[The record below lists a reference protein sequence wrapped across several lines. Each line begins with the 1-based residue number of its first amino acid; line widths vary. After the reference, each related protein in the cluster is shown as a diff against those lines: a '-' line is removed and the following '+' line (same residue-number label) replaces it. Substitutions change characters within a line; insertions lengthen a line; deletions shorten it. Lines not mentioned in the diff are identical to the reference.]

1 MTSAP
6 ARPPIPTGRRQKSR
20 WQVLLAQARPPAME
34 SWERTAWIA
43 AATQFV
49 TLIGFGLSMPFLP
62 LYLQELGVR
71 DRAAVA
77 IWSGVMVGSA
87 AIAMAFVAPIW
98 GGLADRYGRK
108 LMLVRS
114 MLGGAVLIAA
124 MGFVAD
130 VWQLLGLR
138 LGQGAL
144 TGSQAAAA
152 ALVSAATPANQA
164 GYALGLISTSVQIGN
179 SVGPVLG
186 GLSVAVLG
194 FRGSFIL
201 GGVMLLIGGLMA
213 VFWVSE
219 PPRSQRPISRTTD
232 AVGSNWLMRML
243 RPFTWRGFRWLL
255 VLQLGTQFVFSA
267 SVGLLPIYLQEVDR
281 PVWLTPELAS
291 GLAITLTAVTAAV
304 VSPFLGRWTDRHGPR
319 ELLMLSLAGSA
330 LVLIV
335 QAFVPTA
342 MLLLAL
348 RAVFGI
354 WVAGVTA
361 TMSVMTKLRSPIG
374 REGAAWGATASA
386 QAMGWGL
393 GPILGSGFVAIGG
406 IPLLFVVCAIV
417 LIVLA
422 WQVMIR

>member
-1 MTSAP
+1 
-6 ARPPIPTGRRQKSR
+6 
-20 WQVLLAQARPPAME
+20 ME

-62 LYLQELGVR
+62 LYLQDLGVH

-77 IWSGVMVGSA
+77 IWSGIMVGSA
-87 AIAMAFVAPIW
+87 AIAMAFVSPVW

-124 MGFVAD
+124 MGFVVD

-152 ALVSAATPANQA
+152 ALVSATTPANQA

-179 SVGPVLG
+179 TVGPALG
-186 GLSVAVLG
+186 GVSVAVLG
-194 FRGSFIL
+194 FRGSFVL
-201 GGVMLLIGGLMA
+201 GGALLLVGGLMA
-213 VFWVSE
+213 VFWIKE
-219 PPRSQRPISRTTD
+219 PPRATRPISRALDT
-232 AVGSNWLMRML
+232 GGGNWLVHML
-243 RPFTWRGFRWLL
+243 RPFTWDRFRWILI
-255 VLQLGTQFVFSA
+255 LQLGTQFVFSA
-267 SVGLLPIYLQEVDR
+267 SVGLLPIYLQEIDR
-281 PVWLTPELAS
+281 PTWLTPELAS
-291 GLAITLTAVTAAV
+291 GLAITLTAVTAALAM
-304 VSPFLGRWTDRHGPR
+304 PFLGRWTDKRGPR
-319 ELLMLSLAGSA
+319 RLLVIALTGSA
-330 LVLIV
+330 VVLLI

-342 MLLLAL
+342 VLLLAM

-361 TMSVMTKLRSPIG
+361 TLSVMTKLASPIG

-393 GPILGSGFVAIGG
+393 GPILGSGLVALGG
-406 IPLLFVVCAIV
+406 IPVLFVACAIV
-417 LIVLA
+417 LGVLA